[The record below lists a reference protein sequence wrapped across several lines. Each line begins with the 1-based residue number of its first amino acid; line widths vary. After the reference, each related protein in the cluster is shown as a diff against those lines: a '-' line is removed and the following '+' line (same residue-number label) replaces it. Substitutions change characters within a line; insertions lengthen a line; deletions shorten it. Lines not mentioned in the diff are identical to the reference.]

1 MSDSLNIRIGQGFD
15 VHAFGDG
22 DHVML
27 GGVRVPHDRGVLAHS
42 DGDVVLHAL
51 CDAMLGALALGDI
64 GRHFPPSDDRWK
76 GADSRAFV
84 RHCGALIGARGWR
97 VGNIDVT
104 VICERPKVGPHAD
117 AMRACVAEDLR
128 LDRDA
133 VSIKATTTE
142 KLGFT
147 GRGEGIAAQAVVL
160 LVRA

>member
-1 MSDSLNIRIGQGFD
+1 MTGLNFRIGQGYD
-15 VHAFGDG
+15 VHAFGQG

-64 GRHFPPSDDRWK
+64 GQHFPPSDMRWR
-76 GADSRAFV
+76 GADSSQFV
-84 RHCGALIGARGWR
+84 RHCDALLRARGWQ
-97 VGNIDVT
+97 VGNADVT
-104 VICERPKVGPHAD
+104 VVCERPKVGPHAP
-117 AMRACVAEDLR
+117 AMREHIAALLGVEV
-128 LDRDA
+128 DR
-133 VSIKATTTE
+133 VSMKATTSE

-160 LVRA
+160 LAAL